1 MECVENV
8 LATFRINAWPKIT
21 HRDQY
26 AASLAPLGAEQQLAH
41 ALVDRAH
48 RFHRVQDQ
56 VQHHLL
62 QLNTIAVDSRQALG
76 EAGLHR
82 DPILD
87 DCFAPSNRLA
97 DRLVEIET
105 IIPRRRFLDV
115 ITNPVDDNS
124 RAVGIADT
132 AERFPAVPLGQCRT
146 RRVNRP
152 TSMGDG

>member
-1 MECVENV
+1 MMDRQIDSPIPTPLDSVVWKASKTCSRVPDQC
-8 LATFRINAWPKIT
+8 LARIT

-26 AASLAPLGAEQQLAH
+26 ATSLAPLGAEQQLAH

-62 QLNTIAVDSRQALG
+62 HLNTIAVDSRQALG

-105 IIPRRRFLDV
+105 ITEATF
-115 ITNPVDDNS
+115 
-124 RAVGIADT
+124 
-132 AERFPAVPLGQCRT
+132 
-146 RRVNRP
+146 
-152 TSMGDG
+152 